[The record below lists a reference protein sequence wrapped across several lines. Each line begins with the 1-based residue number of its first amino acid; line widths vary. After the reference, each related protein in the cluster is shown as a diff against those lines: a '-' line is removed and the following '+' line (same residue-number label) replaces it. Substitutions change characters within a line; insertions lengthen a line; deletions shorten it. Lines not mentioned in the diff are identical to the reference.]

1 MSNGNGVAI
10 VRSAA
15 DKQRTLMDLF
25 DQRKD
30 AIKALLPRHLTP
42 ERMLKIA
49 LATTARTPAL
59 LACTPQ
65 SIVLAV
71 MQAAEL
77 GLEPGGL
84 LGEAYLV
91 PYRAEAK
98 LIVGYRGMV
107 ALARRSGTMA
117 SIEAHVVH
125 ANDVFDVEYGLDPK
139 LSHRPSLSGDPGDV
153 VAAYAI
159 ARFKDGS
166 RQVDVM
172 TRAEI
177 DAIRARSGSANAGP
191 WVTDFAEMAKKTVV
205 RRLAKM
211 LPLSPEL
218 QKAVAHENRLEENIA
233 APVFDVDIV
242 MDTTATEVPSEP
254 DKAADLA
261 AKINGKAATS

>member
-1 MSNGNGVAI
+1 MSQAI

-15 DKQRTLMDLF
+15 DKQKTLMDLF
-25 DQRKD
+25 DQRRES
-30 AIKALLPRHLTP
+30 IKALLPKHLTP

-49 LATTARTPAL
+49 LSTTARTPAL

-91 PYRAEAK
+91 PYKTEAK
-98 LIVGYRGMV
+98 LIVGYRGLV
-107 ALARRSGTMA
+107 SLARRSGTMA
-117 SIEAHVVH
+117 SIEAHVVR
-125 ANDVFDVEYGLDPK
+125 ANDVFDLEYGLDPK
-139 LSHRPSLSGDPGDV
+139 LTHRPNLSGEPGDV
-153 VAAYAI
+153 VCAYAV

-172 TRAEI
+172 TRTEI
-177 DAIRARSGSANAGP
+177 NAIRDRSKAAGEGP

-205 RRLAKM
+205 RRLCKM

-218 QKAVAHENRLEENIA
+218 QKAIAHENRVDENIA

-242 MDTTATEVPSEP
+242 MDVEPPAPEP
-254 DKAADLA
+254 DKAAALTE
-261 AKINGKAATS
+261 KINGKPATVQS